1 MFGPLITAT
10 FGGQSIF
17 GLFLLGCFFYI
28 CFIPHSIMHSW
39 PDELSPSKKNV
50 HIDYQATYSTWGTLS
65 PSTRRIWVACHGYGQ
80 LAGYFIKKFAGLDP
94 AAHYVIAPQG
104 LSKHYLAG
112 FTGRVG
118 AVWMTRE
125 DRLTDIANYL
135 AYLDKVWHT
144 ETAGVNLA
152 DKEIYCLG
160 FSQGSSTICRWV
172 AHAHLPYTKLILW
185 AGEMPPDVLAQL
197 PQTLIPHRDLV
208 YVHGDQDE
216 LIKPD
221 EAERQLGML
230 AEHGLHPQMV
240 RYTGKHSLDAGV
252 VASL

>member
-1 MFGPLITAT
+1 MGYWALLLFRAN
-10 FGGQSIF
+10 
-17 GLFLLGCFFYI
+17 LFLGLSLPSRRFSI
-28 CFIPHSIMHSW
+28 RFILLSIMHPL
-39 PDELSPSKKNV
+39 PDELSPSKKTV
-50 HIDYQATYSTWGTLS
+50 QIDYQASYCTWGTLG
-65 PSTRRIWVACHGYGQ
+65 PATQRIWVACHGYGQ
-80 LAGYFIKKFAGLDP
+80 LAGYFIKKFARLDP

-112 FTGRVG
+112 FAGRVG

-125 DRLTDIANYL
+125 DRLIEIANYL
-135 AYLDKVWHT
+135 TYLDKVWHT
-144 ETAGVNLA
+144 ETAGVGLS

-160 FSQGSSTICRWV
+160 FSQGASTICRWV

-197 PQTLIPHRDLV
+197 PQTFIPHRDLV

-216 LIKPD
+216 LIKPG
-221 EAERQLGML
+221 EVEKQLGLL
-230 AEHGLHPQMV
+230 AGHGLYPQMI
-240 RYTGKHSLDAGV
+240 RYTGSHSLDAGV